1 MLNLST
7 ALEKYHH
14 CLVKCRTRS
23 PDRSCRPIVSMKK
36 WVALKT
42 AGYVVICY
50 ILFPVLFP
58 SPSRQLRTA
67 TLVIRHMPRTKNIVL
82 LLIII

>member
-1 MLNLST
+1 
-7 ALEKYHH
+7 
-14 CLVKCRTRS
+14 
-23 PDRSCRPIVSMKK
+23 MKK